1 MSYIDTII
9 FDAGGHTGNEYYIR
23 IVDDDTGNVWDAIA
37 EEMVAPAVGVW
48 ADEAIELV
56 EQGSTGQF
64 PIVIPT
70 DLPTGYRYNIVIYK
84 IAGSE
89 AANTDDIEKQM
100 QVMRG
105 SIFGF

>member
-9 FDAGGHTGNEYYIR
+9 FDAGGHTGNEYYVR
-23 IVDDDTGNVWDAIA
+23 FVVDDTGQAWDDVN
-37 EEMVAPAVGVW
+37 EKLSLSSNWV
-48 ADEAIELV
+48 DEAIELV
-56 EQGSTGQF
+56 EQGLTGQY

-70 DLPTGYRYNIVIYK
+70 DLPTGKRYNIVIYK
-84 IAGSE
+84 LVGSE
-89 AANTDDIEKQM
+89 AQSTDDIEKQY